1 MDLNLL
7 ENKIKKDPDANFDFF
22 KQKWN
27 EFVTLYE
34 IIKLTPQ
41 VYNTEFVKLLQ
52 FITNTIALYNK
63 NGDVDQLVYNPNS
76 SGLTSSSPDDAGNIA
91 EGRWL
96 CLKLIELIKEFRS
109 VMDGKMIRMV
119 IKSTFTLRTKRQI
132 DLETIL
138 VEWLELLDLNDK
150 EQRKK
155 LYNYIVKDLALLSTK
170 SKNRQAVKKLQQLL
184 FEKIHKNTNLN
195 IRLLSC
201 CIIIEL
207 YRRNIWNDLYT
218 LNQLCELCKCQNP
231 KIALSAI
238 YFLLSTKNH
247 YHVIFEAASTDSP
260 GSTNTEGTQQVDPPV
275 THSLSHILD
284 IYEPFKLVETL
295 LERCTK
301 NHFQYQHKLVALKLA
316 AVVINKHKL
325 TVPNF
330 YSYLSKYLHHKQPLV
345 TRVLLV
351 FVISVYSGLDSGLV
365 EPLVRKIVDDF
376 IAYDRSDDMITIGV
390 NTTREICNKLPE
402 VLSEDTLNYL
412 VEFKNYKSKNVS
424 ASVKSLINT
433 YRKLDPKKLNKASRG
448 KDANIQ
454 LIQQKRKLNSL
465 KREDNPH
472 SPRSHHSDDDS
483 GGDYDDELHSDSSEY
498 ASDGDV
504 DSLAESDDV
513 PLSSDG
519 DEVEE
524 YDSEESIDDGQ
535 GEDQNEE
542 IDDDDEVPDLVP
554 VSDTDIHLKLD
565 HPKRKSHRKSHSHPV
580 SKDGSD
586 ADLDSNG
593 DSNSFSAT
601 KDDSNPDSDSQGDS
615 DADSDSESDSDSI
628 ADLDES
634 MLLYTSSKKR
644 RSRQKLQNKIASK
657 RDRLSSRKLAQ
668 SRKGSKQSLTNKIK
682 QRNKPLL
689 MTLQS
694 KRVKQKRNISVSEQ
708 MSRLKRHIKGLNK
721 GNMKKKQRRHH

>member
-63 NGDVDQLVYNPNS
+63 SSDVDQLVHNPS
-76 SGLTSSSPDDAGNIA
+76 SSALTSSNADDAGNTA
-91 EGRWL
+91 DGRWL

-119 IKSTFTLRTKRQI
+119 IKSTFTLRTKKQI

-155 LYNYIVKDLALLSTK
+155 LYNYIVKDLALISTK
-170 SKNRQAVKKLQQLL
+170 SKNRQAVKNLQQLL
-184 FEKIHKNTNLN
+184 FEKIYKNTNLN

-207 YRRNIWNDLYT
+207 YRRNVWNDLYT

-247 YHVIFEAASTDSP
+247 YHVTFEAASTDSP
-260 GSTNTEGTQQVDPPV
+260 GSANTEATQQVDPPV

-295 LERCTK
+295 LDRCTK

-390 NTTREICNKLPE
+390 NTIRELCNKLPE

-448 KDANIQ
+448 KDANVQ
-454 LIQQKRKLNSL
+454 LIRQKSKLNSL
-465 KREDNPH
+465 KREGQTH
-472 SPRSHHSDDDS
+472 SPGSDNSDDD
-483 GGDYDDELHSDSSEY
+483 HSDANSDHELPSDLSQN
-498 ASDGDV
+498 ASDGDL
-504 DSLAESDDV
+504 DSITESDDE

-519 DEVEE
+519 DDVEE
-524 YDSEESIDDGQ
+524 YDSEEETDELQ
-535 GEDQNEE
+535 
-542 IDDDDEVPDLVP
+542 DDEVPELIS
-554 VSDTDIHLKLD
+554 VSETDIHLNLD
-565 HPKRKSHRKSHSHPV
+565 HPKRKSLGKSHSRPV
-580 SKDGSD
+580 SKDKSD
-586 ADLDSNG
+586 G
-593 DSNSFSAT
+593 EP
-601 KDDSNPDSDSQGDS
+601 NPDSDSNEDNS
-615 DADSDSESDSDSI
+615 DADSESESDSDSI

-634 MLLYTSSKKR
+634 RLLYTSSKKR
-644 RSRQKLQNKIASK
+644 RSQQKLQTKIASK
-657 RDRLSSRKLAQ
+657 RDRLSARKLAQ

-694 KRVKQKRNISVSEQ
+694 KRVKQKRNISVAEQ